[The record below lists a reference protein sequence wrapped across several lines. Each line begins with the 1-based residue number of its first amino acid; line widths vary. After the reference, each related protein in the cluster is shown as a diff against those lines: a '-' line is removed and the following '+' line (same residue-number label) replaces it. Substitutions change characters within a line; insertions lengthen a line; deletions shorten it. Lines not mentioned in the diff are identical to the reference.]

1 MKKKQKDKP
10 LVWDD
15 PLPDDLQLRWKCWKD
30 ELPVREEV
38 SVDWCYH
45 PKNFGR
51 VTRRELHSFADPSK
65 GAIGIAVYL
74 KQVDE
79 KGEVSV
85 NLAFGQGKVAHIQST
100 SIPRLELRAAVLAT
114 QAVKN

>member
-1 MKKKQKDKP
+1 MNSQSEKKFP
-10 LVWDD
+10 LIGATI
-15 PLPDDLQLRWKCWKD
+15 R
-30 ELPVREEV
+30 
-38 SVDWCYH
+38 S
-45 PKNFGR
+45 
-51 VTRRELHSFADPSK
+51 ELHSFADPSK

-85 NLAFGQGKVAHIQST
+85 NLAFGQCKVAPIQPT
-100 SIPRLELRAAVLAT
+100 SIPRLEQCAAVLAT